1 LEVVPPP
8 SATEVRA
15 LVRDAEELAVAGVD
29 HAKAWLDSPRGRRY
43 RSLAAKGLVLAAP
56 VILKHPFFKTPVGRV
71 VELAGGATL
80 VVKLADAIRDW
91 EPARTDATS

>member
-1 LEVVPPP
+1 VPAP
-8 SATEVRA
+8 SATEIRA
-15 LVRDAEELAVAGVD
+15 LAREAEELAVAGFD
-29 HAKAWLDSPRGRRY
+29 QAKAWLDSPRGRRY
-43 RSLAAKGLVLAAP
+43 RSLAAKGLVIAAP

-91 EPARTDATS
+91 EPARTASG